1 MKTPTKNKGF
11 TLIELVIVLAIVG
24 IVVSMLLGGKLFMS
38 DAERHNKCVA
48 GATHIHEDD
57 RMPYCIDKIK
67 EEDRN
72 TAIRQSGY

>member
-1 MKTPTKNKGF
+1 
-11 TLIELVIVLAIVG
+11 
-24 IVVSMLLGGKLFMS
+24 MS